1 MSPSRKQFESGL
13 RLFAA
18 SLCVACVALLSAIVS
33 GSVDQTLP
41 STVFFLVFSAGC
53 AFIVFA
59 GGLGASTAG
68 GLGGVVA
75 ISIAIALAN
84 STQISPLPMVA
95 LTFLVLAVMVVVGRI
110 AGDTGSAFGG
120 ERYQHQ
126 VVAQSGGSR
135 MLLDHP
141 SQVWEPAVKRH
152 DLTAMLGQIT
162 LDYCRQM
169 SREGRASRS
178 EMHEQAAQD
187 HDEISARLGAFVGVA
202 LKQRLRARHAET
214 ARVHP
219 DGSVILHSASDEDV
233 IEPLTPDQMRQV
245 HAGQVVVTDW
255 IQSSDLTCRQPQ
267 WILPLDRSGRV
278 ACIFG
283 MSEEMACE
291 SNAEQVGQL
300 LALFSQHLRGMKAL
314 GTNPSNPQAVQP
326 NQQGEPA
333 AQEDLG
339 CMPG

>member
-68 GLGGVVA
+68 GLGAVVA

-95 LTFLVLAVMVVVGRI
+95 LTFLVLAVLVVVGRI
-110 AGDTGSAFGG
+110 AGDTESSIGMKDNRRQIA
-120 ERYQHQ
+120 
-126 VVAQSGGSR
+126 AQPAGSR
-135 MLLDHP
+135 MLLDQS
-141 SQVWEPAVKRH
+141 SQVWEPAVRRH

-169 SREGRASRS
+169 SREGRVCVPNAEKQSKQS
-178 EMHEQAAQD
+178 NAEV
-187 HDEISARLGAFVGVA
+187 SARLGAFVGVA
-202 LKQRLRARHAET
+202 LKQRLRARHAEM
-214 ARVHP
+214 AHVQP
-219 DGSVILHSASDEDV
+219 DGKVILSSATEDDV
-233 IEPLTPDQMRQV
+233 IDPLTSDQMQQIN
-245 HAGQVVVTDW
+245 AGQAVMTDW
-255 IQSSDLTCRQPQ
+255 IQTSDLTCRQPQ
-267 WILPLDRSGRV
+267 WILPLDHSGTV
-278 ACIFG
+278 ACVFG
-283 MSEEMACE
+283 MSEELACE
-291 SNAEQVGQL
+291 TNAGQVGQL
-300 LALFSQHLRGMKAL
+300 LMLFSQHLNGLAAL
-314 GTNPSNPQAVQP
+314 AHASGNT
-326 NQQGEPA
+326 QGSRPDHTIKPR

-339 CMPG
+339 CTPG